1 MISKIIKISSKT
13 VLRYR
18 DVLRLFSLYRE
29 ELSMKVYIV
38 SIIKLLYKISSMLI
52 MFIPIK
58 IFIVI
63 ASGKSISF
71 LDDYQRH
78 FSFDVTLFFLFSSL
92 AIIYLVNLVSQFTI
106 PRFIS
111 KEKDKFRGVIEVN
124 YKGDTYPRAFI
135 RRCYG
140 NVVNFLSDFLLVIF
154 CIFTSLYISFNF
166 SIIYLLVLF
175 LFYAII
181 EYLVLTDNRFDFLNK
196 VGVGAIDFISV
207 CSSLNFLIVFASVF
221 WVYYISSMPVHDGVL
236 LLMLSRLANSG
247 VKGLAVSNY
256 KISQHYK
263 IMDN

>member
-1 MISKIIKISSKT
+1 
-13 VLRYR
+13 
-18 DVLRLFSLYRE
+18 
-29 ELSMKVYIV
+29 MKVYMV

-71 LDDYQRH
+71 LNDYQQH
-78 FSFDVTLFFLFSSL
+78 FSFDLTLIFLFSSL
-92 AIIYLVNLVSQFTI
+92 VIIYLINLISQFTI

-111 KEKDKFRGVIEVN
+111 REKNKFRGIIEVN
-124 YKGDTYPRAFI
+124 YRGCSYPRAFL

-140 NVVNFLSDFLLVIF
+140 NVINFLSDFLLVIV
-154 CIFTSLYISFNF
+154 CIFASIYISFNF

-181 EYLVLTDNRFDFLNK
+181 EYLVLTENRFDFLNRI
-196 VGVGAIDFISV
+196 GIGAIDFINI
-207 CSSLNFLIVFASVF
+207 CSSINFLLVFASVF
-221 WVYYISSMPVHDGVL
+221 WIYYISNMPIHDGVL

-263 IMDN
+263 QMEKE